1 MNRHD
6 LESAAEALERSG
18 VRFCHADSQDGAN
31 IARWKPVDWQT
42 AIGKLIS
49 VTGWVVGPEVE
60 EEGEP
65 PVLRI
70 ER

>member
-6 LESAAEALERSG
+6 LESAAEKLERSG
-18 VRFCHADSQDGAN
+18 VRFYHADSQDGAN

-49 VTGWVVGPEVE
+49 VTGWVVAPEVKE
-60 EEGEP
+60 TTRPE
-65 PVLRI
+65 LRI
-70 ER
+70 EP